1 MRLCL
6 KRSRAATNW
15 RQYAN
20 WDNRLH
26 RVIAESTQN
35 NLLLALLD
43 PLHAVRRPVD
53 WGRLRA
59 TKVKPD
65 PNPHSF
71 AEHDPLRDA
80 CTHPDLERAL
90 QCWRRPLE
98 KFEL

>member
-15 RQYAN
+15 RQYEN

-43 PLHAVRRPVD
+43 TLNAVRRAVA

-59 TKVKPD
+59 NKVKPD
-65 PNPHSF
+65 PDHHRF
-71 AEHDPLRDA
+71 ADHDALVAAIEDLV
-80 CTHPDLERAL
+80 LERPP
-90 QCWRRPLE
+90 RPE
-98 KFEL
+98 EPRVGKEG